1 MPRLLFV
8 LAASVLVLAQTPP
21 AVRPTG
27 TPASNSAP
35 AFPAGPAGALM
46 KEIQERGTYLAN
58 VEYLCDVIG
67 PRLTGGERVE
77 KAGQWV
83 LAKARE
89 YGAANVHAET
99 WDFAYGWIRGR
110 DSARLLSHNGIFLR
124 VDQSAWSESTKGA
137 VQGEVMLLEARTLEE
152 LEPLRGKLKGRILLR
167 GNPDAPDSRRGE
179 GRPGERVDFI
189 AMRARQQ
196 AIAEFLKAEGA
207 LALLT
212 PSNKKYGLSLA
223 GGSPVRDLAKKAL
236 PSAAMPQEDYR
247 LLLRLLKRGEPV
259 KLELSLNGRYTDKP
273 VPGRNWI
280 AEIPGTEKPEEVV
293 IVGGHLDSWD
303 LGTGATDNATGSM
316 MALETLRAIK
326 ALGLKPK
333 RTIRMVLWEGEEQGL
348 LGSRAYVEAHKGEL
362 DGIQAVLVNDMGSGA
377 TKGWQL
383 QGREEARAP
392 MARAVAPLNDF
403 GVREISLRMMG
414 GTDHAS
420 YDRMGVPAFSAIQE
434 GLDYMSHTHHS
445 QVDTFERVVPE
456 QAIQSAQALAVT
468 AWELAN
474 LDQRLSHYPPRTT
487 PTLPSTPA
495 TPAAR

>member
-1 MPRLLFV
+1 MSRLLFV
-8 LAASVLVLAQTPP
+8 LAASALVLAQAPPTVRP
-21 AVRPTG
+21 AVA
-27 TPASNSAP
+27 PAASSTP
-35 AFPAGPAGALM
+35 AFPAGPAGQLM
-46 KEIQERGTYLAN
+46 KEIQERGAYLAN

-77 KAGQWV
+77 RAGQWV
-83 LAKARE
+83 LAKAKE

-152 LEPLRGKLKGRILLR
+152 LEPLRGKLKGKILLR
-167 GNPDAPDSRRGE
+167 GNPDAPPQRRPEGRPGE
-179 GRPGERVDFI
+179 GRPGERMDFQ
-189 AMRARQQ
+189 AMLARMQ
-196 AIAEFLKAEGA
+196 AIADFLKAEGA
-207 LALLT
+207 LAVLQ

-223 GGSPVRDLAKKAL
+223 GGMPVNDPAKKPL
-236 PSAAMPQEDYR
+236 PAATLPQEDYR

-280 AEIPGTEKPEEVV
+280 AEIPGSEKPEEVV

-362 DGIQAVLVNDMGSGA
+362 DRIQAVLVNDMGSGA

-474 LDQRLSHYPPRTT
+474 LEERLKHYPPRT
-487 PTLPSTPA
+487 PPA
-495 TPAAR
+495 APAAR

>member
-1 MPRLLFV
+1 MSRLLLA
-8 LAASVLVLAQTPP
+8 LAASALVLAQAPP
-21 AVRPTG
+21 AV
-27 TPASNSAP
+27 AP
-35 AFPAGPAGALM
+35 APAAASTAPTYPAGPAGAIM
-46 KEIQERGTYLAN
+46 KEIQERGAYLAN

-77 KAGQWV
+77 RAGNWA

-89 YGAANVHAET
+89 YGARNVHAET

-152 LEPLRGKLKGRILLR
+152 LQPLRGKLKGRILLR
-167 GNPDAPDSRRGE
+167 GNPDAPDPRRGE

-189 AMRARQQ
+189 TMRARQQ

-212 PSNKKYGLSLA
+212 PGNKKYGLSLA

-259 KLELSLNGRYTDKP
+259 KLELSLNGRFTDQP

-316 MALETLRAIK
+316 MALETLRAIQ

-348 LGSRAYVEAHKGEL
+348 LGSRAYVEAHKDEL
-362 DGIQAVLVNDMGSGA
+362 DRIQVVLVNDMGSGA

-420 YDRMGVPAFSAIQE
+420 YDRAGVPAFSAIQE
-434 GLDYMSHTHHS
+434 GLDYMSHTHHT

-474 LDQRLSHYPPRTT
+474 LGERLKHYPART
-487 PTLPSTPA
+487 PPA
-495 TPAAR
+495 PAAAK

>member
-1 MPRLLFV
+1 MKRLL
-8 LAASVLVLAQTPP
+8 LAMTASALVLAQTPP
-21 AVRPTG
+21 PHP
-27 TPASNSAP
+27 PAISAPQSTP
-35 AFPAGPAGALM
+35 AFPAGPAGQLM
-46 KEIQERGTYLAN
+46 KEIQERGVYMAN

-67 PRLTGGERVE
+67 PRLTGSERLE
-77 KAGQWV
+77 RAGNWA

-89 YGAANVHAET
+89 YGASNVHAET

-152 LEPLRGKLKGRILLR
+152 LEPLRGKLKGKILLR
-167 GNPDAPDSRRGE
+167 GNPDAPPQRRGE
-179 GRPGERVDFI
+179 GRPGERIDFQTML
-189 AMRARQQ
+189 ARAQ
-196 AIAEFLKAEGA
+196 AIAEFLRAEGA
-207 LALLT
+207 LAVLQ

-223 GGSPVRDLAKKAL
+223 GGSPVKDLARKPL
-236 PSAAMPQEDYR
+236 PAATLPQEDYR

-259 KLELSLNGRYTDKP
+259 RLELSLNGRYTDAP
-273 VPGRNWI
+273 VPGRNWV

-348 LGSRAYVEAHKGEL
+348 LGSRAYVEAHKNEL
-362 DGIQAVLVNDMGSGA
+362 DRIQAVLVNDMGSGA
-377 TKGWQL
+377 TRGWQL
-383 QGREEARAP
+383 QGREEARAA

-474 LDQRLSHYPPRTT
+474 LDERLKHYPPRTA
-487 PTLPSTPA
+487 PA
-495 TPAAR
+495 PAPAAAR